1 MSSHEHQCI
10 KSRGVKNFSP
20 KTFVQK
26 RDLELRMWGW
36 ENLIIAIT
44 QYFIKSL
51 AFVKKNTFYLDYIHI
66 ALLVFTIFTVSDI
79 LRP

>member
-44 QYFIKSL
+44 QYLKVWPL
-51 AFVKKNTFYLDYIHI
+51 LKKNTFYLDYIHI